1 MILQAL
7 TLEQCEQ
14 VRLWRNNCLETLRT
28 PYPLTKEM
36 QEVFYRDVICN
47 RNSPHRY
54 WSIWDDIE
62 IFDNRLPK
70 TGILIGMG
78 GITNIQWE
86 NRIGEISLIIDP
98 ALREKGYGEKAV
110 DLLLDVAFNQMGL
123 NCVYGECYAT
133 NYDGMVFWNK
143 IVRKYDC
150 SQVIL
155 RSRKFWQGKFWDS
168 LYFDILKDEYDKI
181 SKTTNGTL

>member
-36 QEVFYRDVICN
+36 QEVFYRDVVCN

-54 WSIWDDIE
+54 WAIKDTES
-62 IFDNRLPK
+62 F
-70 TGILIGMG
+70 IGMG
-78 GITNIQWE
+78 GITNIE
-86 NRIGEISLIIDP
+86 TVNRIGEISIIIDP
-98 ALREKGYGEKAV
+98 ALRRNGYGEKAV
-110 DLLLDVAFNQMGL
+110 ELLLDAAFNQMGL

-181 SKTTNGTL
+181 SATTNGTL